1 MRSSAAAAIQTIR
14 FFLCACPTSK
24 SKSWSMS
31 LRVVAEI
38 AQPFLRQSKIRQ
50 GEKNV
55 MVNWS
60 NLKNASISGALFT
73 FSAALCQRCAPWNAF
88 VCNKQNPDHLVAT
101 LLDYLYISS
110 THWTQNDEVAV
121 WKIVRCNGISYFEI
135 FTFPHFLTL
144 WLWEC

>member
-1 MRSSAAAAIQTIR
+1 MRSSDAAAIQTIR
-14 FFLCACPTSK
+14 FFLCACSTLK

-50 GEKNV
+50 GEKNL

-60 NLKNASISGALFT
+60 NLKNAPISGALFT
-73 FSAALCQRCAPWNAF
+73 FSAALCQHRAPWNAF
-88 VCNKQNPDHLVAT
+88 VCNKQSPDHLVAT
-101 LLDYLYISS
+101 ELDYLYISS

-121 WKIVRCNGISYFEI
+121 RKIVRCPFWRYLEEEGMAPAS
-135 FTFPHFLTL
+135 PGAL
-144 WLWEC
+144 